1 MDDEDNQSSSD
12 TLKRK
17 LDEHQQQQQQQ
28 PGDENKKLKTNN
40 QSDQPIPSS
49 SSSSSNDSLEEIKID
64 SIELNSLF
72 LNELDELKK
81 SYKESTELKSEHYT
95 TIINKPFKVVQFHNF
110 IENDQLI
117 LPQIL
122 HAANTIPLQR
132 RSNDLYSLQ
141 QSRDLKN
148 YPSLKNIVEFFQ
160 TKVKSFL
167 ENLTGLQLNNNV
179 ALTFSKYEQNGNT
192 DLFWQT
198 EKSN

>member
-40 QSDQPIPSS
+40 QSDQPIP

-110 IENDQLI
+110 IENDHHNRDDNI
-117 LPQIL
+117 FNENFI
-122 HAANTIPLQR
+122 NSNNKTNR
-132 RSNDLYSLQ
+132 TSRSN
-141 QSRDLKN
+141 
-148 YPSLKNIVEFFQ
+148 E
-160 TKVKSFL
+160 
-167 ENLTGLQLNNNV
+167 
-179 ALTFSKYEQNGNT
+179 
-192 DLFWQT
+192 
-198 EKSN
+198 